1 MYVYI
6 GIYKKVEIKEW
17 IYKKIKLEVILYIQI
32 QTGRYIQAYRYKNAQ
47 I

>member
-17 IYKKIKLEVILYIQI
+17 IYKKIKLEVILYI
-32 QTGRYIQAYRYKNAQ
+32 
-47 I
+47 